1 VQKRYAEGEG
11 GALVILVA
19 GGTGFLGSAIVRRLV
34 QRGEKVA
41 VLTRDAVRAGQKLAG
56 SAECREGDVR
66 DPSTLEPAMEGVKV
80 VIATQQFA
88 GFPMENPGK
97 GRTFE
102 EVDGKGT
109 ENLAAAAK
117 ASGVERFIYLS
128 GAGAAPDAKH
138 HWFRIKWRAE
148 EAVRNSGM
156 TYVVLRPSWIYGPDD
171 AALNRFL
178 DMSKF
183 LPFVPLIGSPGK
195 QKVQPAFIDDVA
207 KIVAECVS
215 NAAADNRTFEIG
227 GPEVLTMSE
236 VTRTALEVAGRKRF
250 ILAAP
255 ATVMKTVA
263 SIAKFLPGPPLTP
276 DGIDFITQDALGDPR
291 EVQEAL
297 GVQMTPVREA
307 LATYL
312 AK

>member
-1 VQKRYAEGEG
+1 
-11 GALVILVA
+11 VILVA
-19 GGTGFLGSAIVRRLV
+19 GGTGFLGSAIVRQLM

-41 VLTRDAVRAGQKLAG
+41 VLTRDAGRARENMPESVQ
-56 SAECREGDVR
+56 CREGDVR
-66 DPSTLEPAMEGVKV
+66 DPSTLGPAMEGVNA

-109 ENLAAAAK
+109 ENLVAAAK
-117 ASGVERFIYLS
+117 ESGVERFIYLS
-128 GAGAAPDAKH
+128 GAGAAPDATY

-156 TYVVLRPSWIYGPDD
+156 TYVILRPSWIYGPDD
-171 AALNRFL
+171 VALNRFL
-178 DMSKF
+178 DMSKL

-207 KIVAECVS
+207 KIVAECVG
-215 NAAADNRTFEIG
+215 NAAADNKTFEVG

-236 VTRTALEVAGRKRF
+236 VTKIALEVAGRRRF
-250 ILAAP
+250 LLAAP
-255 ATVMKTVA
+255 APVMKILA
-263 SIAKFLPGPPLTP
+263 SIVKFLPGPPLTP
-276 DGIDFITQDALGDPR
+276 DGIDFITQDALGDPTDV
-291 EVQEAL
+291 EKAL

-312 AK
+312 GK

>member
-1 VQKRYAEGEG
+1 M
-11 GALVILVA
+11 ILVA
-19 GGTGFLGSAIVRRLV
+19 GGTGFLGSAIVRGLV
-34 QRGEKVA
+34 QHGEKVA
-41 VLTRDAVRAGQKLAG
+41 VLTRDADRARAKLAG

-66 DPSTLEPAMEGVKV
+66 DPSTLGPAMEGVKV

-102 EVDGKGT
+102 EVDGRGT
-109 ENLAAAAK
+109 ENLVEAAK
-117 ASGVERFIYLS
+117 AAGVERFIYLS
-128 GAGAAPDAKH
+128 GAGAAPDAKY

-148 EAVRNSGM
+148 EAVRKSGM
-156 TYVVLRPSWIYGPDD
+156 KYVILRPSWIYGPDD

-178 DMSKF
+178 NMSKF

-207 KIVAECVS
+207 EIVAECVS
-215 NAAADNRTFEIG
+215 NAAADNKTFEIG

-236 VTRTALEVAGRKRF
+236 VTRTALEVASRRRF

-255 ATVMKTVA
+255 APLMKIVA
-263 SIAKFLPGPPLTP
+263 TFVKFLPGPPLTP
-276 DGIDFITQDALGDPR
+276 DGIDFITQDALGDPS
-291 EVQEAL
+291 EVQKVL
-297 GVQMTPVREA
+297 GVQMTPLREA
-307 LATYL
+307 LAKYL
-312 AK
+312 GK